1 MKITTNIIWIM
12 AVLCLSMGL
21 NACRTQKV
29 SADIEVSNSKR
40 VEYYRPFY
48 ESAPYTTHIFALA
61 NVNAVY
67 KAASNFDIHELYA
80 VNNTNDSIYILDR
93 NFKNIYLN
101 SNGERTLKGH
111 IKLAKA
117 EDIEKYNT
125 LKRFINN
132 NEYCNLVFS
141 SPKNDNKGIWKVY
154 LVYSTAVNDKI
165 KEQILPLNKL
175 TDIKELT
182 ILDLS
187 ANPKDSQ

>member
-1 MKITTNIIWIM
+1 
-12 AVLCLSMGL
+12 MGL